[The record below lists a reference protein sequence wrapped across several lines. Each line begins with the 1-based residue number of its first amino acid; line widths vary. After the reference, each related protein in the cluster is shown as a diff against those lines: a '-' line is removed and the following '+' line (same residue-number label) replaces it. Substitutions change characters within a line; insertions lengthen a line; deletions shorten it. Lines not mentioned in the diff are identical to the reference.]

1 MDLIVAFVIFVAFAT
16 IWASSRGIRPFDPP
30 DQAIIEL
37 DVIDRKEPIGSYL
50 GNQIYKYVT
59 LSDGITYE
67 FVSVAVPAITPDGV
81 LVYHA
86 DLPGKHVKIDGDLLY
101 RELQG

>member
-1 MDLIVAFVIFVAFAT
+1 MELIAAVCLFVAFAT
-16 IWASSRGIRPFDPP
+16 IWASSRGIRPLEPP
-30 DQAIIEL
+30 SDLIEL
-37 DVIDRKEPIGSYL
+37 DVIDRREPIGSYL
-50 GNQIYKYVT
+50 GNKIYKYVT